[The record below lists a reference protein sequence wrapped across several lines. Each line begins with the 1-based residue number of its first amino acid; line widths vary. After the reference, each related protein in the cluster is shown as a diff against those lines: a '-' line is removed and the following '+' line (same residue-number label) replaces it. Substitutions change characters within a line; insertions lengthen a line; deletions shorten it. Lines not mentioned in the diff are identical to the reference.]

1 MTFSMAVFCSLA
13 LQPHTLYVSPSGSDA
28 AEGSRIKPFATL
40 SKALDSAGRSGAKT
54 IELLAG
60 VHLVEGLSLGAE
72 ASGITIQGS
81 DPTKSIVAGGPLLT
95 KWTKRQDGVWTHPWP
110 SSKPVRCLT
119 SGGDLVPRAR
129 FPHTGRFQHE
139 SNFSVRWM
147 STTGGGW
154 ERKPTEAELTTMTV
168 KAGQLPAS
176 FKVENAEVT
185 VYHMWDEST
194 IGVKS
199 FDPSARRMV
208 FSGELGHPPG
218 AFEVKDY
225 VVWNTTEGLTE
236 GSWMHDRTKGEI
248 LYWPKRGQEPRPGI
262 DMRTAFAEFA
272 LKLKDAHDVTIRNL
286 SFTSSGTPLKSGGFG
301 AGHYEGVLSAD
312 SSKNLT
318 LSRLTVKGTSG
329 WGIRTWN
336 CEGLKV
342 ERCQVQNCGAGG
354 LRAEGVNATVSDST
368 LQNTGLYFP
377 SAPSLWLQGA
387 GSSALHN
394 LITDST
400 YSGIIGGADDQLIQ
414 GNRIKRVMTVM
425 HDGAA
430 IYAGFAKRM
439 VYRGNWVSDIEDTG
453 GYGASA
459 YYLDEGATDCV
470 VEGNLSEGVL
480 RPSQNHMA
488 LNCTIRGNLF
498 LIPGDGR
505 LEFARCTGFK
515 LEGNLIE
522 AKGSLTFRF
531 PEGGVSF
538 GRSLLSS
545 STNDFRMD
553 SIEPGGYGNL
563 KSGALP
569 SLPGVLRGPLGLA
582 LKKAGS
588 YQAGPTGLA
597 KSAGLPI
604 PDVSNAGPRPD
615 RQ

>member
-1 MTFSMAVFCSLA
+1 MNLSMALICSLA
-13 LQPHTLYVSPSGSDA
+13 SQGPVICVSPAGSDTGD
-28 AEGSRIKPFATL
+28 GSRVKPFATL
-40 SKALDSAGRSGAKT
+40 VKALEASAKTGVKT
-54 IELLAG
+54 IELLPG
-60 VHLVEGLSLGAE
+60 VHLAEGLSLGPE

-81 DPTKSIVAGGPLLT
+81 DPVKSVIAGGPLLT

-110 SSKPVRCLT
+110 STKPVRCLAKEGT
-119 SGGDLVPRAR
+119 LISRAR
-129 FPHTGRFQHE
+129 FPHIGRFQHE
-139 SNFSVRWM
+139 SSFAVRWM

-168 KAGQLPAS
+168 KPDQLPS
-176 FKVENAEVT
+176 GLKVENAEVT

-199 FDPSARRMV
+199 YDPVAGKMV

-225 VVWNTTEGLTE
+225 VIWNTAEGLTQ
-236 GSWMHDRTKGEI
+236 GRWMHDRTKGEI
-248 LYWPKRGQEPRPGI
+248 LYWPQKGQEPKSGSAL
-262 DMRTAFAEFA
+262 RTAFAEHA
-272 LKLKDAHDVTIRNL
+272 LKLKDCHNVTIRNL
-286 SFTSSGTPLKSGGFG
+286 SLTAAGTPLKSGGFG
-301 AGHYEGVLSAD
+301 AGSYEGVLTAE

-318 LSRLTVKGTSG
+318 LSRVTVKGAGG

-342 ERCQVQNCGAGG
+342 ERCLVQNCGAGG
-354 LRAEGVNATVSDST
+354 VRAEGVKALVSDST
-368 LQNTGLYFP
+368 IQNTGLYFP
-377 SAPSLWLQGA
+377 SAPSLWIQGA

-400 YSGIIGGADDQLIQ
+400 YSGIIGGADDQVIQ
-414 GNRIKRVMTVM
+414 ANRIRRVMTVM

-488 LNCTIRGNLF
+488 TNCTIKGNLF

-545 STNDFRMD
+545 STNDFRLD

-582 LKKAGS
+582 LKKPGS
-588 YQAGPTGLA
+588 YRAGPTGLA
-597 KSAGLPI
+597 RSADLPI
-604 PDVSNAGPRPD
+604 PDVSNAGPRPE
-615 RQ
+615 